1 MMTFTDV
8 PLDNKFAYIYQ
19 QGGHPIRLPE
29 QAISGKNMAFIEP
42 DDAWKARMRLEA
54 WGPGYSGPEKYASD
68 ESEIMR
74 RLLDFGGYAVVM
86 AWHESD
92 AEAILERG
100 QLWYGDRI
108 IMQKGE
114 PSQCHTNSA
123 MLWEANKSRTLEGPY
138 REELALATGYAM
150 SEDGLWRQHSWCVL
164 RTPARVKVVETT
176 VLKVAYYGFVMTHA
190 EAERFAE
197 RSV

>member
-1 MMTFTDV
+1 
-8 PLDNKFAYIYQ
+8 
-19 QGGHPIRLPE
+19 
-29 QAISGKNMAFIEP
+29 
-42 DDAWKARMRLEA
+42 
-54 WGPGYSGPEKYASD
+54 
-68 ESEIMR
+68 
-74 RLLDFGGYAVVM
+74 
-86 AWHESD
+86 
-92 AEAILERG
+92 
-100 QLWYGDRI
+100 
-108 IMQKGE
+108 MQKGE

-176 VLKVAYYGFVMTHA
+176 VPKVAYYGFVMTHA

>member
-1 MMTFTDV
+1 MRTFTDV

-29 QAISGKNMAFIEP
+29 QAISGKDMAFVEP

-100 QLWYGDRI
+100 QLWYRDRTGRNWRWQPATLCPKMAFGGSI
-108 IMQKGE
+108 AGACFVLQHGSRSWK
-114 PSQCHTNSA
+114 PQC
-123 MLWEANKSRTLEGPY
+123 
-138 REELALATGYAM
+138 RELPTTAL
-150 SEDGLWRQHSWCVL
+150 
-164 RTPARVKVVETT
+164 
-176 VLKVAYYGFVMTHA
+176 
-190 EAERFAE
+190 
-197 RSV
+197 

>member
-1 MMTFTDV
+1 MEGQ
-8 PLDNKFAYIYQ
+8 NAI
-19 QGGHPIRLPE
+19 GGV
-29 QAISGKNMAFIEP
+29 
-42 DDAWKARMRLEA
+42 
-54 WGPGYSGPEKYASD
+54 GPGYSGPEKYASD

-164 RTPARVKVVETT
+164 RTPCAGQGRGDHSAESRLLRLCDDTRRGRT
-176 VLKVAYYGFVMTHA
+176 VCRAKCLKAK
-190 EAERFAE
+190 
-197 RSV
+197 

>member
-1 MMTFTDV
+1 MRVFTDV

-29 QAISGKNMAFIEP
+29 QAISGKNMAFVEP
-42 DDAWKARMRLEA
+42 DEAWKA
-54 WGPGYSGPEKYASD
+54 S
-68 ESEIMR
+68 
-74 RLLDFGGYAVVM
+74 
-86 AWHESD
+86 
-92 AEAILERG
+92 
-100 QLWYGDRI
+100 GDRI

-176 VLKVAYYGFVMTHA
+176 VPRVAYYGFVMTHA